1 MAMSTDANLLE
12 YLPEILNYGID
23 EFTDYHSK
31 ARTDILRR
39 LRKGWWVKSGW
50 SNEMDDTLLDETQFT
65 KCASYLVLSEYA
77 LPQLTKWN
85 AEGTEDRFQVMMK
98 HYSHKYE
105 EEFNAILYDGVRYD
119 ADDDGTVTASEERPK
134 HFSRLTR

>member
-23 EFTDYHSK
+23 EFTDYHSLAEK
-31 ARTDILRR
+31 DIWRR
-39 LRKGWWVKSGW
+39 LRKDWWNKTGS
-50 SNEMDDTLLDETQFT
+50 SEMDETLLDETQFT
-65 KCASYLVLSEYA
+65 KCASYLVLSDYA

-85 AEGTEDRFQVMMK
+85 SEGSEDRFQVMMK

-105 EEFNAILYDGVRYD
+105 EEFNTILFDGVKYD
-119 ADDDGTVTASEERPK
+119 ANSDDIVQISEKIPTSNYRL
-134 HFSRLTR
+134 SR

>member
-1 MAMSTDANLLE
+1 MSTDANLLE

-23 EFTDYHSK
+23 EFTDYHSL

-39 LRKGWWVKSGW
+39 LRKDWWNKTGS
-50 SNEMDDTLLDETQFT
+50 SEMDETLLDETQFT
-65 KCASYLVLSEYA
+65 KCASYLVLSDYA

-85 AEGTEDRFQVMMK
+85 SEGSEDRFQVMMK

-105 EEFNAILYDGVRYD
+105 EEFNTILFDGVKYD
-119 ADDDGTVTASEERPK
+119 ANSDDIVQISEKIPTSNYRL
-134 HFSRLTR
+134 SR